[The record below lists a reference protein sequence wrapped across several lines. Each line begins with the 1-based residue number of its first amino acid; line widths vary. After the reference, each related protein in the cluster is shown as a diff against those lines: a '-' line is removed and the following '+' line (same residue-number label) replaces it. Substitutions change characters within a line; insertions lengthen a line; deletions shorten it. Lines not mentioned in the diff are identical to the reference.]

1 MFNTFKS
8 SVVDAYE
15 DRGTGYAILTA
26 IVCLGLCF
34 GIWCG
39 IAALF
44 MVCWNGAVV
53 PAISVCSTM
62 GFWQSFVFCL
72 AFDFFFTLTIG
83 GKCKSNND

>member
-8 SVVDAYE
+8 SIAEAY
-15 DRGTGYAILTA
+15 DSRGTAYAIITA
-26 IVCLGLCF
+26 IVCLALCF
-34 GIWCG
+34 GVWCG

-72 AFDFFFTLTIG
+72 AFDFFFALALPS
-83 GKCKSNND
+83 KSRE

>member
-8 SVVDAYE
+8 SIAEAY
-15 DRGTGYAILTA
+15 DSRGIGYAIITA

-34 GIWCG
+34 GVWCG

-72 AFDFFFTLTIG
+72 AFDFFFVLALPS
-83 GKCKSNND
+83 KSKSND